1 VHNEE
6 DAMATSASSATTA
19 SGVSSSS
26 SPEVR
31 TVERLKKKERR
42 KSLRERLVASWSLH
56 AADGAATDPAKP
68 RHSAGLHKVQS
79 GRVVGLARD
88 YEEACG
94 SSGGVTG
101 NSSTNDDRHNNNNN
115 DGTPRRRFD
124 GSSSTGS
131 PRPGLRYKNGIA
143 LPSPSSFFVAFRSFT
158 FPVRELCSEHHH
170 VVLNTFI
177 SSHFLLRVLIIHW
190 FV

>member
-1 VHNEE
+1 
-6 DAMATSASSATTA
+6 MATSASSASSTTATA

-56 AADGAATDPAKP
+56 AADGAKP

-101 NSSTNDDRHNNNNN
+101 NSPTNDDRHNNN

-124 GSSSTGS
+124 GSSSAGS
-131 PRPGLRYKNGIA
+131 PRPGLRYKNGIT
-143 LPSPSSFFVAFRSFT
+143 FFVLCL
-158 FPVRELCSEHHH
+158 FPFFH
-170 VVLNTFI
+170 FI
-177 SSHFLLRVLIIHW
+177 FSSAESCHGW
-190 FV
+190 